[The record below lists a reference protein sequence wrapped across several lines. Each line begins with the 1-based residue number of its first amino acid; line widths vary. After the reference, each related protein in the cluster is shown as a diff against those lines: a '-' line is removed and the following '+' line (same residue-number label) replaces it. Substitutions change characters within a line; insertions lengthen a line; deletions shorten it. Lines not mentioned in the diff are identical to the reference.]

1 MKRVSISSAP
11 AAIGTYSQATVIDNM
26 IFTSGQIAIN
36 PKTNTIVDSSFRDET
51 IQVLNNIE
59 SILKSEGSSLGNV
72 IKFTVFLID
81 LNNFSILNE
90 VFSERLSKNNYPSR
104 SVVEVSFLPKGVN
117 LEIEAIAKI

>member
-1 MKRVSISSAP
+1 MRRINTSSAP
-11 AAIGTYSQATVIDNM
+11 SAIGAYSQATVVDNI

-36 PKTNTIVDSSFRDET
+36 PNTNTVVDSSFRDEVL
-51 IQVLNNIE
+51 QVLNNIE
-59 SILKSEGSSLGNV
+59 SILKSEGSSLDNV

-90 VFSERLSKNNYPSR
+90 VFSEKLTINNYPSR
-104 SVVEVSFLPKGVN
+104 SVVEVLALPKGVN

>member
-11 AAIGTYSQATVIDNM
+11 AAIGTYSQATVVNNI

-36 PKTNTIVDSSFRDET
+36 PDNNSVVDSSFKDEA
-51 IQVLNNIE
+51 IQVLDNIE
-59 SILKSEGSSLGNV
+59 SILKSEGSSLDNV
-72 IKFTVFLID
+72 IKFTVFLVD

-90 VFSERLSKNNYPSR
+90 VFSERLSENNYPSR
-104 SVVEVSFLPKGVN
+104 SVVEVSSLPKKVN

>member
-1 MKRVSISSAP
+1 MRRINTSSAP
-11 AAIGTYSQATVIDNM
+11 SAIGTYSQATVIDNI

-36 PKTNTIVDSSFRDET
+36 PKTNTVVDSSFRDEAL
-51 IQVLNNIE
+51 QVLNNIE
-59 SILKSEGSSLGNV
+59 SILKSEGSSLDNV

-90 VFSERLSKNNYPSR
+90 VFFEKLTKNNYPSR
-104 SVVEVSFLPKGVN
+104 SVVEVLALPKGVS